1 MRIRRLIPLLLF
13 ILPFL
18 SPSVTHAAN
27 DGSPD
32 PVALRLAIE
41 DLIETFDD
49 EYPDG
54 ESYLAELDALESEPD
69 ARTSTRSSSRSSAAL
84 CSRTRSLR
92 TAASLRSSRLEPD
105 GDAH

>member
-49 EYPDG
+49 AYPDG

-69 ARTSTRSSSRSSAAL
+69 APDFDAKLVAL
-84 CSRTRSLR
+84 PVSYTHLDVYKRQVWLPRCCQ
-92 TAASLRSSRLEPD
+92 
-105 GDAH
+105 